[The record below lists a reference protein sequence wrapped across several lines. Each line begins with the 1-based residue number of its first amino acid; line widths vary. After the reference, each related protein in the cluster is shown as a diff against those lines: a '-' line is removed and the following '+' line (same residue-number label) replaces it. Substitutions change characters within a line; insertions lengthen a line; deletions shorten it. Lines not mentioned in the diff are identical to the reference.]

1 MTCRLCEERCQEG
14 VSLAEIFHVVRDIA
28 AREGHIPKVFKDTV
42 NLVMKDGWLLK
53 GSYTDF
59 EQDDRSSLGLDPD
72 LNWNEE
78 YMKKVKE
85 RYFGKEPKKGGE
97 QE

>member
-1 MTCRLCEERCQEG
+1 
-14 VSLAEIFHVVRDIA
+14 
-28 AREGHIPKVFKDTV
+28 
-42 NLVMKDGWLLK
+42 VMKDGWLLK